1 MNREQDKRLFAR
13 QEEEKKHDRNERKN
27 LIIGVI
33 IFILM
38 LPIDYI
44 IIEKVSE
51 YKEIKQKETATL
63 NINNN
68 PAPQNGI
75 IIPTTIEPPVP
86 PQNRH
91 VQTPQINRPPDGW
104 LEVDGKRYIVD
115 GRTIIKT
122 K

>member
-1 MNREQDKRLFAR
+1 
-13 QEEEKKHDRNERKN
+13 
-27 LIIGVI
+27 
-33 IFILM
+33 M

-75 IIPTTIEPPVP
+75 IIHTTIE
-86 PQNRH
+86 
-91 VQTPQINRPPDGW
+91 PPDGW